1 MSLYADGL
9 QENSN
14 KTMKVLIVNTSEKTG
29 GAAIAANR
37 LLKALNRN
45 GVDATMLVR
54 DKQSSDKEVITLG
67 TTLRTKWNF
76 IWERF
81 VIWIYNRL
89 DRKKLFHTSIANSG
103 TDITKLKEFNEAD
116 IIHLHWINQGMLSL
130 NDIDRIAKSGKPI
143 IWTMHDMWACTGI
156 CHHARECNNY
166 HKECNHCHYLYN
178 NGTSNDLSTRIFK
191 KKYKLYKSAPITF
204 ITCSKWLRDRA
215 KQSALLQNHI
225 IIDIP
230 NPIDTGLFRPIDKL
244 EARKRE
250 SLPTDKKLILFGAA
264 KITDKRKG
272 IDYFIECCRIL
283 AERYPELQKNLGIV
297 VYGNGAEELKSA
309 VPFQVFPLNYIDNE
323 KKIVDIYNAVDVFVT
338 PSLEENLPNT
348 IMEALACGLPC
359 VGFNVG
365 GIPEMIEHKVNG
377 YVSEYKSAADL
388 ANGIH
393 WTLQE
398 ATYDN
403 LRKAAVEKVEKCYSE
418 QIVAEKY
425 IQIYDS
431 MTNKNR

>member
-1 MSLYADGL
+1 
-9 QENSN
+9 
-14 KTMKVLIVNTSEKTG
+14 MKVLIVNTSEKTG

-54 DKQSSDKEVITLG
+54 DKQSSDEKVIALG

-81 VIWIYNRL
+81 VIWIYNRF

-103 TDITKLKEFNEAD
+103 TDITKLKEFKEAD

-130 NDIDRIAKSGKPI
+130 DNIDRIAKSGKPI
-143 IWTMHDMWACTGI
+143 VWTMHDMWIFTGI
-156 CHHARECNNY
+156 CH
-166 HKECNHCHYLYN
+166 YN
-178 NGTSNDLSTRIFK
+178 EVCTKFIENCGKCPFLRSKCLNDISNQLQRK
-191 KKYKLYKSAPITF
+191 KKNIYSNADVNF
-204 ITCSKWLRDRA
+204 VACSKWLRDIACKSNILKNERV
-215 KQSALLQNHI
+215 
-225 IIDIP
+225 IDIP
-230 NPIDTGLFRPIDKL
+230 NTIDTAIFKEKEKKSI
-244 EARKRE
+244 RKKHN
-250 SLPTDKKLILFGAA
+250 LPADKKLLLFSSA
-264 KITDKRKG
+264 KISEERKG
-272 IDYFIECCRIL
+272 FSYLIEACNIL
-283 AERYPELQKNLGIV
+283 SREHPKLCKNLGVIILGKESESSNTIPFPT
-297 VYGNGAEELKSA
+297 YPMSYIIEE
-309 VPFQVFPLNYIDNE
+309 NE
-323 KKIVDIYNAVDVFVT
+323 LSDIYNAADLFIT
-338 PSLEENLPNT
+338 PSLQDNLPNT

-359 VGFNVG
+359 VGFNIG
-365 GIPEMIEHKVNG
+365 GIPEMIEHKING

>member
-1 MSLYADGL
+1 MMSRYANGL

-54 DKQSSDKEVITLG
+54 DKQSSDERVFALG

-76 IWERF
+76 IWERMAIF
-81 VIWIYNRL
+81 LSNNFDKKRL
-89 DRKKLFHTSIANSG
+89 FRISFANTG
-103 TDITKLKEFNEAD
+103 TDITKKKEFKEAD

-130 NDIDRIAKSGKPI
+130 DDIDRIVKSGKPI
-143 IWTMHDMWACTGI
+143 VWTMHDMWIFTGV
-156 CHHARECNNY
+156 
-166 HKECNHCHYLYN
+166 CHYNEECTKFIENCGKCPLLCSKCLN
-178 NGTSNDLSTRIFK
+178 DISNQLQRK
-191 KKYKLYKSAPITF
+191 KKSIYSNGNINFVA
-204 ITCSKWLRDRA
+204 CSKWLRDIACKSNILKNERVT
-215 KQSALLQNHI
+215 
-225 IIDIP
+225 DIP
-230 NPIDTGLFRPIDKL
+230 NTIDTAIFKEKDK
-244 EARKRE
+244 KSIRE
-250 SLPTDKKLILFGAA
+250 KYNLPTDKKLLLFSSA
-264 KITDKRKG
+264 KISEERKG
-272 IDYFIECCRIL
+272 FSYLIEACHIL
-283 AERYPELQKNLGIV
+283 SREYPELCKNLGV
-297 VYGNGAEELKSA
+297 VVLGKESESSNTIPFPTYAMNYVREE
-309 VPFQVFPLNYIDNE
+309 NE
-323 KKIVDIYNAVDVFVT
+323 LSDIYNVADLYIT
-338 PSLEENLPNT
+338 PSLQDNLPNT

-377 YVSEYKSAADL
+377 YVSEYKSASDL

>member
-1 MSLYADGL
+1 MMSRYANGL

-54 DKQSSDKEVITLG
+54 DKQSSDEEVIALG

-191 KKYKLYKSAPITF
+191 KKYK
-204 ITCSKWLRDRA
+204 
-215 KQSALLQNHI
+215 
-225 IIDIP
+225 
-230 NPIDTGLFRPIDKL
+230 
-244 EARKRE
+244 
-250 SLPTDKKLILFGAA
+250 
-264 KITDKRKG
+264 
-272 IDYFIECCRIL
+272 
-283 AERYPELQKNLGIV
+283 
-297 VYGNGAEELKSA
+297 
-309 VPFQVFPLNYIDNE
+309 
-323 KKIVDIYNAVDVFVT
+323 
-338 PSLEENLPNT
+338 
-348 IMEALACGLPC
+348 
-359 VGFNVG
+359 
-365 GIPEMIEHKVNG
+365 
-377 YVSEYKSAADL
+377 
-388 ANGIH
+388 
-393 WTLQE
+393 
-398 ATYDN
+398 
-403 LRKAAVEKVEKCYSE
+403 
-418 QIVAEKY
+418 
-425 IQIYDS
+425 
-431 MTNKNR
+431 

>member
-81 VIWIYNRL
+81 VIWIYNRF

-215 KQSALLQNHI
+215 KQSVLLQNHI